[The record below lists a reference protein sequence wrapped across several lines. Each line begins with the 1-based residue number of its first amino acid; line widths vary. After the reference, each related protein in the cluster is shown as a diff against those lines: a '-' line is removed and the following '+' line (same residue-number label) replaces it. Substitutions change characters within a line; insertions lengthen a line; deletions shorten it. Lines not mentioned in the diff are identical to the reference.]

1 MTPETGWGRREQRRL
16 LGGGV
21 RLAAAPGG
29 ARLAAAPGSSAMEAA
44 IDFSHPK
51 DSATFKGS

>member
-16 LGGGV
+16 LAGGV
-21 RLAAAPGG
+21 RLAAAPG
-29 ARLAAAPGSSAMEAA
+29 SSEMEAA